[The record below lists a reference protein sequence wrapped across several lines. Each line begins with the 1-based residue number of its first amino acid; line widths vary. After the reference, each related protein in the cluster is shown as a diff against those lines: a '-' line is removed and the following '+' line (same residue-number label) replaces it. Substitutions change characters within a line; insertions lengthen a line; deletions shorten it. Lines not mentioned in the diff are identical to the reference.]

1 MPTTEIPLTADLL
14 NSLVSEA
21 TAELI
26 TQLDCPDDDV
36 EHLRKILNDLR
47 DRVQLGADNHP
58 SGLLI
63 GTAMLVLNDAADAT
77 ADEWKLHDIGERDA
91 INFVVNVVGN
101 SLRGGELA
109 NFDAVAVAV
118 AEDNYDI
125 DSDDLEDAGS
135 ALEVVLGWIRSGL

>member
-1 MPTTEIPLTADLL
+1 MPTTETPLTADLL
-14 NSLVSEA
+14 DSLVSEA

-77 ADEWKLHDIGERDA
+77 ADEWTLHDIGERDA
-91 INFVVNVVGN
+91 INLVVNVVGN

-109 NFDAVAVAV
+109 DFDAV

-125 DSDDLEDAGS
+125 DSDDLQDAGS
-135 ALEVVLGWIRSGL
+135 ALNVVLGWIRSGL

>member
-1 MPTTEIPLTADLL
+1 MPTTETALTTDLL
-14 NSLVSEA
+14 DSLVSEA

-26 TQLDCPDDDV
+26 TRLDCPDDDV
-36 EHLRKILNDLR
+36 EHLRKVLNDLR

-58 SGLLI
+58 SLLI

-77 ADEWKLHDIGERDA
+77 ADEWTLHDIGERDA

-109 NFDAVAVAV
+109 DFDAV
-118 AEDNYDI
+118 AEDNYDM